1 MHHLSFKNSK
11 TNNNPKEWK
20 SDWTGKEN
28 INVEK
33 TSFRNEI
40 IETIEKTK
48 AISMREQEN
57 LTKVKINKSKEKYL
71 NFANLAIQEFCDD
84 MELDINNVNTTF
96 YA

>member
-1 MHHLSFKNSK
+1 MYHLSFKNSK

-57 LTKVKINKSKEKYL
+57 LTKVKINKFKRKIS
-71 NFANLAIQEFCDD
+71 QFCK
-84 MELDINNVNTTF
+84 LSYSRILWWYGTRCQ
-96 YA
+96 